1 MPAGLPSVRSEH
13 HLCFLGRPAPN
24 QPRPRPDFAP
34 IGEIEERLY
43 AEIAISSAD
52 PNVMLVGAG
61 SGGCWLSRDAGS
73 TWTACRGPEGLA
85 LSFHFDRTSRGRVL
99 FAATEK
105 GVWRSDDGGRT
116 WNGKTSGL
124 PWKEIQGFAGG
135 SDAAQ
140 GASLLYCTVTS
151 KIDSGAFQG
160 GVYRSRDRGESWER
174 AMGRGINTET
184 RKADQWAYGPI
195 AQYQQILT
203 TDTKPLTVYV
213 ANTSTGFHPPHHDT
227 VYRSD
232 DGGETWR
239 DTYFMDPRFERYNV
253 APNYVTAS
261 TGQSWKGGD
270 TPFGVAICNTDPE
283 RLILVRSQCY
293 VTHDGGDTWFN
304 GHTYPAPG
312 QTPEPGCAW
321 VCNGL
326 VVTTT
331 WHYYIDPFDAN
342 RRYIAYTD
350 IGMARSLDAR
360 RDVDLVGQA
369 VLGPLAQHVL

>member
-1 MPAGLPSVRSEH
+1 M
-13 HLCFLGRPAPN
+13 
-24 QPRPRPDFAP
+24 
-34 IGEIEERLY
+34 
-43 AEIAISSAD
+43 
-52 PNVMLVGAG
+52 
-61 SGGCWLSRDAGS
+61 
-73 TWTACRGPEGLA
+73 
-85 LSFHFDRTSRGRVL
+85 
-99 FAATEK
+99 
-105 GVWRSDDGGRT
+105 
-116 WNGKTSGL
+116 
-124 PWKEIQGFAGG
+124 
-135 SDAAQ
+135 
-140 GASLLYCTVTS
+140 TS
-151 KIDSGAFQG
+151 KIENGAFQG

-195 AQYQQILT
+195 AQYQQVLT

-261 TGQSWKGGD
+261 TGQSWKGGEA
-270 TPFGVAICNTDPE
+270 PFGVAICNTDPE
-283 RLILVRSQCY
+283 RVILVRSQCY

-312 QTPEPGCAW
+312 QTPKPGCAW

-331 WHYYIDPFDAN
+331 WHYYFDPFDAN

-350 IGMARSLDAR
+350 IGMARSLDGGETWIWWDKQSWAPWRNTCYEIAFDPETPGKMWGVSPTCMTSPTITSSRSVMATTAPAACACPATTALPGSMRLRKCRSGR
-360 RDVDLVGQA
+360 RPRSCSTPRAPRHAATPVCRRLHGRRLQIRRRWQDVDAEEERLGRSAEHASLPPDPASGRIALRDHLRQA
-369 VLGPLAQHVL
+369 AKGPACRS